1 MAQKYDRRRYGYTDG
16 SLAYD
21 LDALA
26 RERALEE
33 AGRVEE
39 DRREPAAAP
48 RRQPVARPVA
58 KLSPLVLVC
67 AALLAG
73 LVVVLLMGYVRLT
86 EVTADITQLKREMS
100 QQEERHVALLT
111 QYEKT
116 FDLAT
121 VKRVAEEEGMKSPS
135 AVRWSIWSCR
145 PATAPWCTAAT
156 QARRWRASRR
166 PSPTQPKP
174 WWNISADPPHIVG
187 IQKRSK
193 KGTSCSFLWYNS
205 HVL

>member
-58 KLSPLVLVC
+58 KLSPLVLAC

-86 EVTADITQLKREMS
+86 EVTADRSEEHTSELQS
-100 QQEERHVALLT
+100 QR
-111 QYEKT
+111 
-116 FDLAT
+116 
-121 VKRVAEEEGMKSPS
+121 
-135 AVRWSIWSCR
+135 
-145 PATAPWCTAAT
+145 
-156 QARRWRASRR
+156 
-166 PSPTQPKP
+166 
-174 WWNISADPPHIVG
+174 
-187 IQKRSK
+187 
-193 KGTSCSFLWYNS
+193 
-205 HVL
+205 

>member
-48 RRQPVARPVA
+48 RRH
-58 KLSPLVLVC
+58 
-67 AALLAG
+67 
-73 LVVVLLMGYVRLT
+73 VRLT

-121 VKRVAEEEGMKSPS
+121 VKRVAEEEGMKKPIGGQVEYLELPASDS
-135 AVRWSIWSCR
+135 AVVYRSDAGTALESIAS
-145 PATAPWCTAAT
+145 AISDAAKT
-156 QARRWRASRR
+156 VVEYFR
-166 PSPTQPKP
+166 
-174 WWNISADPPHIVG
+174 
-187 IQKRSK
+187 
-193 KGTSCSFLWYNS
+193 
-205 HVL
+205 

>member
-58 KLSPLVLVC
+58 KLSPLVLAC

-121 VKRVAEEEGMKSPS
+121 VKRVAEEEGMKKPIGGQVEYLELPASDS
-135 AVRWSIWSCR
+135 AVVYRSDAGTALESIAS
-145 PATAPWCTAAT
+145 AISDAAKT
-156 QARRWRASRR
+156 VVEYF
-166 PSPTQPKP
+166 
-174 WWNISADPPHIVG
+174 H
-187 IQKRSK
+187 
-193 KGTSCSFLWYNS
+193 
-205 HVL
+205 

>member
-58 KLSPLVLVC
+58 KLSPLVLAC

-116 FDLAT
+116 FDLASI
-121 VKRVAEEEGMKSPS
+121 KEAAEAAGMSKPS
-135 AVRWSIWSCR
+135 ASQIYYVDLS
-145 PATAPWCTAAT
+145 APDSVVVYQQSGTNVL
-156 QARRWRASRR
+156 SR
-166 PSPTQPKP
+166 
-174 WWNISADPPHIVG
+174 IF
-187 IQKRSK
+187 
-193 KGTSCSFLWYNS
+193 TSLGHGVCSVVEYFR
-205 HVL
+205 

>member
-1 MAQKYDRRRYGYTDG
+1 MAQSNDRRRYGYTDG

-26 RERALEE
+26 RERALDD
-33 AGRVEE
+33 AGRMEPE
-39 DRREPAAAP
+39 RREPAAAP
-48 RRQPVARPVA
+48 RRQSVARPAA
-58 KLSPLVLVC
+58 KPSPLVLAC
-67 AALLAG
+67 AAVLAG

-121 VKRVAEEEGMKSPS
+121 VKRVAEEEGMKKPIGGQVEYLELPAADSTVVYRS
-135 AVRWSIWSCR
+135 DAGTALENIAESIS
-145 PATAPWCTAAT
+145 
-156 QARRWRASRR
+156 RALGSVVEYFR
-166 PSPTQPKP
+166 
-174 WWNISADPPHIVG
+174 
-187 IQKRSK
+187 
-193 KGTSCSFLWYNS
+193 
-205 HVL
+205 